1 LADDFN
7 QSVTYPFT
15 NVYILQC
22 NMHTFYQFMFSMVTK
37 PVNLMI
43 ENIEPYGKKKHRTLN
58 KHIAFFDI
66 NMHLSFLQSP
76 N

>member
-43 ENIEPYGKKKHRTLN
+43 ENIEPYGKKQAHCFFW
-58 KHIAFFDI
+58 HQHAFI
-66 NMHLSFLQSP
+66 ILTIPEL
-76 N
+76 